1 MENKKLSYPIVSII
15 VAMARDRAI
24 GIDGTLP
31 WHLPDDLAHF
41 KDTTWG
47 HAIIM
52 GRHTFESLPN
62 GPLPGRRNIVVSTTM
77 KHANG
82 VEVYGSIAMAM
93 KACRTDDTIFIIGG
107 EQIYR
112 QTISIADR
120 LYITEIDSTTEH
132 ADSWFPAYDGWK
144 LKEKTQRQGYAFCVY
159 ERKKDN
165 RQASVG
171 IGDGDVIDI

>member
-1 MENKKLSYPIVSII
+1 MICII
-15 VAMARDRAI
+15 AAVAANRAI
-24 GIDGTLP
+24 GYRNRLLFHIGEDMTRFRELTL
-31 WHLPDDLAHF
+31 
-41 KDTTWG
+41 G
-47 HAIIM
+47 HTVVM

-159 ERKKDN
+159 ER
-165 RQASVG
+165 
-171 IGDGDVIDI
+171 

>member
-1 MENKKLSYPIVSII
+1 MICII
-15 VAMARDRAI
+15 AAVAANRAI
-24 GIDGTLP
+24 GYCNRLLFHIREDMTRFRELTL
-31 WHLPDDLAHF
+31 
-41 KDTTWG
+41 G
-47 HAIIM
+47 HTVVM